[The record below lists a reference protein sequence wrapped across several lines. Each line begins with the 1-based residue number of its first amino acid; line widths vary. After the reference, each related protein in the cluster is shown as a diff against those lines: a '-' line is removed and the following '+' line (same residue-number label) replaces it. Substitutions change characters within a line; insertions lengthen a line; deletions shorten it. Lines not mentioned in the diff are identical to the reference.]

1 MGKKK
6 NNSKIKTA
14 CRRYFL
20 IFVVTHFLRRK
31 VGALFTIRIIIIY
44 NNQNKKILRYLDFS
58 GLLFGCTLNLVMF
71 FFVFFFKISIFT
83 FLFETYL
90 IFIFIFLVHIKKWQ
104 QMIQ

>member
-58 GLLFGCTLNLVMF
+58 GLLFGCTLNLVIF
-71 FFVFFFKISIFT
+71 FFVFFLKFLYLHFFLRRTLYS
-83 FLFETYL
+83 FLF
-90 IFIFIFLVHIKKWQ
+90 F
-104 QMIQ
+104 

>member
-58 GLLFGCTLNLVMF
+58 GLLFGCTLNLVIF
-71 FFVFFFKISIFT
+71 FFRFFFFLKFLYLHFFLRRTLYS
-83 FLFETYL
+83 FLF
-90 IFIFIFLVHIKKWQ
+90 F
-104 QMIQ
+104 